1 MKKEKVKKS
10 KAIESPT
17 KITFSGWIKIL
28 LRAFDRIGEDNISI
42 AAAGVAFFVFLA
54 IFPALIAIISIYGLV
69 IDPQFAEQ
77 QISML
82 TKLLPDE
89 AYSVIAKRIENLLAT
104 SETTL
109 GWGTVFGIL
118 VSLWSANKGTK
129 SLFNGLD
136 IAYKN
141 TNERGII
148 KQNIFTLLF
157 TLGAFLALILS
168 MTLIVLFPAIELPG
182 YLGTLV
188 SWLRWPLLAIIV
200 ISGISLLY
208 KYAPDR
214 KAPKFKWVV
223 SGAAL
228 ATLLW
233 LIASWGFSFFVGNF
247 GRYGEMYGS
256 ISAVVILLLWLFLTS
271 YIILLGGELN
281 SAAEAYAENNHKD
294 PG

>member
-1 MKKEKVKKS
+1 MKRKRVKKS
-10 KAIESPT
+10 KAIASPVRI
-17 KITFSGWIKIL
+17 KFSGWIKIVW
-28 LRAFDRIGEDNISI
+28 RTFERMGEDNISI
-42 AAAGVAFFVFLA
+42 AAAGVAFFGFLA

-69 IDPQFAEQ
+69 IDPQLAEQ

-82 TKLLPDE
+82 TKLLPEE
-89 AYSVIAKRIENLLAT
+89 AYSIIAKRIENLLST
-104 SETTL
+104 SGTTL
-109 GWGTVFGIL
+109 GWGMIFGIL
-118 VSLWSANKGTK
+118 ISLWSANKGTK

-141 TNERGII
+141 KNARGII
-148 KQNIFTLLF
+148 IQNIITLLF

-168 MTLIVLFPAIELPG
+168 MILIVLFPAIELPG

-208 KYAPDR
+208 KYAPAR
-214 KAPKFKWVV
+214 KTPKFKWVL
-223 SGAAL
+223 SGASL

-233 LIASWGFSFFVGNF
+233 LIASWGFSFFVDNF
-247 GRYGEMYGS
+247 DRYGEVYGS

-271 YIILLGGELN
+271 YIILLGGEFN
-281 SAAEAYAENNHKD
+281 SAAEDYVENTLKNRK
-294 PG
+294 